1 MAIKGIAANIPI
13 KSVDF
18 VEYYYTST
26 TDEENVTTHTVTV
39 VFNKHVYGGRFS
51 GSTETDAFNKAKE
64 LVKGCLVKSGCFTPD
79 TRINNITFRKY
90 GFPPEI
96 PLVDNT
102 VDYMDFESTEGN
114 LNVTSISRTVS
125 GINTT
130 VTLSVD
136 HDDFMFGPG
145 DILNVIKNGVT
156 IPITTDE
163 QTITVNNGDTLQFYV
178 QHGLSGNYQIS
189 GWIMLRNV
197 ANSNTVVGAF
207 YPVVNTGVVP
217 DNTFDTF
224 YFNDVNYPSP
234 YPTHVDVFIATE
246 IETLTGINAP
256 TTIGFQDTRRG
267 GPPRVQLWYK
277 LVHNNGNPVPDFPD
291 PSSLSSYPANGSWTA
306 SPYYSG
312 YTQYDLI
319 NMPPVNVPYNNSKLR
334 LVLRGFATN
343 FNDTRIRINNLTTSS
358 IISDFGLYIKDQ
370 YGYPAQFFQ
379 IPDLESGTETTPT
392 YTATKKTAIRF
403 FIKPETSDIQGTGS
417 IRIYKNESI
426 YLEANANGSENYAF
440 RYVQVTNP
448 YLYDLVHLDVGDTFR
463 IETAFTPNPAGSY
476 ATLYLYNL
484 GQQWGMI
491 EEVFIYDGCLLTS
504 TVVNYLGLPDN
515 GPELTAM
522 RSLREHYKDIE
533 GYSAIIKDYYKNS
546 PKIIQAINALPDPS
560 IEYNYVFTTVT
571 SVMNYVNTEQWQQAH
586 DEYMAMY
593 NTLKSRYITE

>member
-79 TRINNITFRKY
+79 TRINNITFKKY

-102 VDYMDFESTEGN
+102 LDYMDFESTEGT
-114 LNVTSISRTVS
+114 LNVTSMSRTVS

-224 YFNDVNYPSP
+224 YFNDVN
-234 YPTHVDVFIATE
+234 
-246 IETLTGINAP
+246 
-256 TTIGFQDTRRG
+256 
-267 GPPRVQLWYK
+267 
-277 LVHNNGNPVPDFPD
+277 
-291 PSSLSSYPANGSWTA
+291 
-306 SPYYSG
+306 
-312 YTQYDLI
+312 
-319 NMPPVNVPYNNSKLR
+319 
-334 LVLRGFATN
+334 
-343 FNDTRIRINNLTTSS
+343 
-358 IISDFGLYIKDQ
+358 
-370 YGYPAQFFQ
+370 
-379 IPDLESGTETTPT
+379 
-392 YTATKKTAIRF
+392 
-403 FIKPETSDIQGTGS
+403 
-417 IRIYKNESI
+417 
-426 YLEANANGSENYAF
+426 
-440 RYVQVTNP
+440 
-448 YLYDLVHLDVGDTFR
+448 
-463 IETAFTPNPAGSY
+463 
-476 ATLYLYNL
+476 
-484 GQQWGMI
+484 
-491 EEVFIYDGCLLTS
+491 
-504 TVVNYLGLPDN
+504 
-515 GPELTAM
+515 
-522 RSLREHYKDIE
+522 
-533 GYSAIIKDYYKNS
+533 
-546 PKIIQAINALPDPS
+546 
-560 IEYNYVFTTVT
+560 
-571 SVMNYVNTEQWQQAH
+571 
-586 DEYMAMY
+586 
-593 NTLKSRYITE
+593 